1 MPRIPAYQ
9 PRVQAQAT
17 PGGKLSTNAPAGAFG
32 EGLGQGLQ
40 QASNQVGAIAQQAI
54 EEVNQT
60 RYTEAMTKVFATD
73 EELDT
78 QAKALQGDKF
88 LQVGPKKFLDDRTAR
103 VQEIVKD
110 LPEHLKTRVLQASD
124 RAGISF
130 KSNLD
135 NHLLGQ
141 TEYVKKTN
149 GAAAEQAAYTYA
161 ESHPED
167 QAGIESRLGLAL
179 AAADTLNAG
188 MAPEA
193 RSQASR
199 SMLANVLV
207 RQTAGMLKGNPTGAK
222 EFFDKNAEAMS
233 ASVHFQG
240 LKAMVNH
247 SSDAQWVQDNAQ
259 GIAGSGMDLAQ
270 QMETV
275 DTLAKDNPERLT
287 ALRAEVT
294 QRFNLNKAAQAKAQ
308 DETIGRL
315 MDMRFPTLPG
325 SKAVGLPGIMK
336 SPEWASI
343 TPQDR
348 RKLLESWEAE
358 AKERADGGKVDEGTE
373 LARYGVY
380 LDIMDRPVILRDMS
394 DAQIIGRYGRL
405 LGDSLTKK
413 ILDQKRT
420 IEKEGDPKID
430 PDSFKEIART
440 NGLKVDSTK
449 PNDKAIVGKLRDR
462 AEEAIIEAEKAQGGK
477 KLDRKAKEE
486 ILRNLTRN
494 VSLETYR
501 SNWWNKTEEKRLFEI
516 ENPAEIDASMVAN
529 PERFH
534 ELLGEFEKA
543 GVLPTKERLR
553 NAYLL
558 NYSEEAK

>member
-17 PGGKLSTNAPAGAFG
+17 PGGKISPNAPAGAFG

-40 QASNQVGAIAQQAI
+40 QASNIAQQAI
-54 EEVNQT
+54 DEVYQT
-60 RYTEAMTKVFATD
+60 RYTDAMNKVFATD
-73 EELDT
+73 EELSS
-78 QAKALQGDKF
+78 QAKALQGDQF

-110 LPEHLKTRVLQASD
+110 LPEYVKARVLQSAERS
-124 RAGISF
+124 GISF

-135 NHLLGQ
+135 SHLSGAHEVVLN
-141 TEYVKKTN
+141 TN
-149 GAAAEQAAYTYA
+149 YETALNGVNTYSA
-161 ESHPED
+161 SHPTD
-167 QAGIESRLGLAL
+167 QKGIDARLGLTLDAMEPL
-179 AAADTLNAG
+179 LKRMEQPARAEKIRSLMAEVLINQTTGLLNA
-188 MAPEA
+188 
-193 RSQASR
+193 
-199 SMLANVLV
+199 N
-207 RQTAGMLKGNPTGAK
+207 NPTGAK

-233 ASVHFQG
+233 ASVHFS
-240 LKAMVNH
+240 KIKSMVTS

-270 QMETV
+270 QLETV
-275 DTLAKDNPERLT
+275 DTLAKDNPDQLK

-294 QRFNLNKAAQAKAQ
+294 HRFNQNEAAQAKAQ
-308 DETIGRL
+308 DETKGRL

-325 SKAVGLPGIMK
+325 SKAVSLPGIMK

-343 TPQDR
+343 TPQMR
-348 RKLLESWEAE
+348 RGLLESWESE
-358 AKERADGGKVDEGTE
+358 EKERAGGGKVDEGTE

-486 ILRNLTRN
+486 IIRNLTRN

-501 SNWWNKTEEKRLFEI
+501 SNWWNKKEEKRLFEI
-516 ENPAEIDASMVAN
+516 DNPAAIDASMVAD
-529 PERFH
+529 PEKFQG
-534 ELLGEFEKA
+534 LLDEFEKA
-543 GVLPTKERLR
+543 GVFPTKERLR

-558 NYSEEAK
+558 KYSQEAK